1 TVNPTPD
8 VNPIDDTVLCEGIL
22 FDSISFSGSVAG
34 TSYLWDASDTT
45 IGISARNGVNS
56 TPGFVATNNIFG
68 PITSMFTITPVY
80 TNNNVTCIGGKENFT
95 ISVLPEPSIYP
106 LPDITVCNGTQVPVT
121 NVAGPVS
128 GTIYQWRN
136 SNTAISLSDSGI
148 GNIPSFNA
156 TNLTSLTQL
165 STVSITPV
173 VELSGVQCA
182 GAVEDFL
189 ITVNPTP
196 HVVNQDIEICDG
208 ESTNIALTSNI
219 PSSFTWFATPN
230 PNVFNET
237 SFPIQVTGVINDNLI
252 LVGTSVQTV
261 DYNVVP
267 TSLAHGCIGPD
278 SVVRVKINPLPQ
290 VSFTTLNPVLCEDN
304 EIDFFNTSA
313 SGLNFTW
320 DFDDGNSSLLVN
332 PKNTFANVGTYVV
345 KLKGVDVITGCSDSV
360 LNPLDI
366 LSLPISDFSYS
377 DSLGCDNL
385 EVFFFTDSSNR
396 DWTYSWDFGTG
407 DFSLQYGVAG
417 HYYDTTGCFDVSL
430 KVTSK
435 EGCVSETNSLNPICV
450 YKTPLAS
457 FKMDRNTFST
467 LETALVIFENTSQFE
482 NQYVWEFGDG
492 QSSLAENPVNVYPEK
507 AGVYRVKL
515 RVNNFDGCADST
527 YGIVRVIQD
536 IAVYAPNTFTP
547 NRDDINQVFL
557 PILSEGFDKET
568 YNFKVFNRWG
578 QIVFE
583 TRNIN
588 EGWNGLCGGNSYIN
602 GCPQGTYVWQLSI
615 ALEGASE
622 REIYRGHINLI
633 R

>member
-1 TVNPTPD
+1 
-8 VNPIDDTVLCEGIL
+8 
-22 FDSISFSGSVAG
+22 
-34 TSYLWDASDTT
+34 
-45 IGISARNGVNS
+45 
-56 TPGFVATNNIFG
+56 
-68 PITSMFTITPVY
+68 
-80 TNNNVTCIGGKENFT
+80 
-95 ISVLPEPSIYP
+95 
-106 LPDITVCNGTQVPVT
+106 
-121 NVAGPVS
+121 
-128 GTIYQWRN
+128 
-136 SNTAISLSDSGI
+136 
-148 GNIPSFNA
+148 
-156 TNLTSLTQL
+156 
-165 STVSITPV
+165 
-173 VELSGVQCA
+173 
-182 GAVEDFL
+182 
-189 ITVNPTP
+189 
-196 HVVNQDIEICDG
+196 
-208 ESTNIALTSNI
+208 
-219 PSSFTWFATPN
+219 
-230 PNVFNET
+230 
-237 SFPIQVTGVINDNLI
+237 
-252 LVGTSVQTV
+252 
-261 DYNVVP
+261 
-267 TSLAHGCIGPD
+267 
-278 SVVRVKINPLPQ
+278 
-290 VSFTTLNPVLCEDN
+290 
-304 EIDFFNTSA
+304 
-313 SGLNFTW
+313 
-320 DFDDGNSSLLVN
+320 
-332 PKNTFANVGTYVV
+332 
-345 KLKGVDVITGCSDSV
+345 
-360 LNPLDI
+360 
-366 LSLPISDFSYS
+366 
-377 DSLGCDNL
+377 
-385 EVFFFTDSSNR
+385 
-396 DWTYSWDFGTG
+396 TG